1 MNSSIFIGLIG
12 DYNAAVIAHQAIPRM
27 PAARRIG

>member
-12 DYNAAVIAHQAIPRM
+12 DHNAAVMAHQAIPRR
-27 PAARRIG
+27 PAATRVG